1 MSSYGLAVDL
11 KKCVG
16 CKACVVACKAENEV
30 PDGVFRLTTHELEQ
44 GSFPDVETEFKHDQC
59 RHCGNAPC
67 VSVCPTK
74 SSYTDDE
81 GFVRIDYSRCIGC
94 KACMVACPYDARFIN
109 PDGGYADKCT
119 YCIHRVKEGKDPACV
134 NTCPTGA
141 RVFGD
146 LDDPTSEIRKKI
158 RNNRVSA
165 PKEEAGTNPKFFYLN
180 EELAEVGA

>member
-1 MSSYGLAVDL
+1 MTRYALAVDL

-30 PDGVFRLTTHELEQ
+30 PDGVFRLTTYEVEK
-44 GSFPDVETEFKHDQC
+44 GSFPEVDTELRHDQC
-59 RHCGNAPC
+59 RHCETAPC

-74 SSYTDDE
+74 ASYTDDE
-81 GFVRIDYSRCIGC
+81 GLVRIDYSKCIGC

-109 PDGGYADKCT
+109 PEGGYADKCT
-119 YCIHRVKEGKDPACV
+119 YCIHRVKEGKEPACV

-146 LDDPTSEIRKKI
+146 LDNPDSEIRKSM

-165 PKEEAGTNPKFFYLN
+165 PKEEAGTNPKFYYLN
-180 EELAEVGA
+180 KELEEVKA